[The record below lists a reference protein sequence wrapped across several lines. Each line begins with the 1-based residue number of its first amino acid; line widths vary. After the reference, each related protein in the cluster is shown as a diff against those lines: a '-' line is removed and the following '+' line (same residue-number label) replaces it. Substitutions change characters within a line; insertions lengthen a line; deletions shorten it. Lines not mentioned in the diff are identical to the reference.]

1 MDHCSGVNE
10 YDSVNQLKSSESSF
24 KPFRTDLLT
33 RSSAVAEGP
42 RDVHVIV
49 KFSYVVTE
57 YV

>member
-1 MDHCSGVNE
+1 MPMDLCV
-10 YDSVNQLKSSESSF
+10 LKSVHISG
-24 KPFRTDLLT
+24 LLSVYAT

-57 YV
+57 YVWNGY